1 LTEVDFA
8 YDSAN
13 GTYTA
18 TYDASSDGTYTATL
32 HTAVD
37 AAGNDGATGQS
48 DTVEVDT
55 EGTSGGDGSG
65 GVAEIGGFEVT
76 TLLGALLP
84 LALLLFLLAVYRRR
98 RDEE

>member
-1 LTEVDFA
+1 
-8 YDSAN
+8 
-13 GTYTA
+13 
-18 TYDASSDGTYTATL
+18 L

-37 AAGNDGATGQS
+37 AAGNDGADNQT

-55 EGTSGGDGSG
+55 VGADDGDESG
-65 GVAEIGGFEVT
+65 GVAEIGGFDVT